1 MIIPQSSSTCTGV
14 FFIPIFKEDDTMPT
28 AKKLPSGSWRCLV
41 YSHTEEIK
49 NPDGSIK
56 KKRIYESFTSNIPGP
71 KGKRI
76 AEQAA
81 AEFAANKDQR
91 SRSADMLLGT
101 AMDNYI
107 QSRESILS
115 PRTIMDYKRIRRTSL
130 QSLMNIRLSRI
141 TQEDIQIAINL
152 ESVNHS
158 PKTVRNSHGL
168 LSAVLKQYRPDF
180 ALNTSLPKKQRVE
193 LYIPTDEEVKRLIRA
208 SEGTEMELPILLAAF
223 GPMRRGEICALDST
237 DISGNIVHVIK
248 NMVRTEDNTWIIKS
262 PKSYAGDRYI
272 DFPDFVAEKWRG
284 KTGRIVNLTPNNI
297 TDRFRSCLHRAG
309 LPHFRFH
316 DLRHYSASIQ
326 HALGIPD
333 SYIMQRGGWGNDGT
347 LKAVYRHALA
357 DKTKEMDDI
366 ANQHFNEL
374 CNTKY
379 NTK

>member
-1 MIIPQSSSTCTGV
+1 
-14 FFIPIFKEDDTMPT
+14 MPT

-49 NPDGSIK
+49 NSDGSIK

-91 SRSADMLLGT
+91 SRSADMLLGA

-115 PRTIMDYKRIRRTSL
+115 PRTIMDYKRIRRMSL

-237 DISGNIVHVIK
+237 DISGNIVHVSK

-297 TDRFRSCLHRAG
+297 TDRFRSCLHRAE